1 VSLLDALGGAP
12 TTATCSRAGCRQD
25 ATWRIDWRNPR
36 IHSEDRRKTWLACD
50 EHVEFLRGFLAS
62 RDFPLAVQP
71 LAAERERGD
80 REQTDAGPAGL
91 GRADPGHAVGPAD
104 PAQTDPGQVDPGQVD
119 PE

>member
-12 TTATCSRAGCRQD
+12 VTATCSRAGCREH

-62 RDFPLAVQP
+62 RDFPLTVQP
-71 LAAERERGD
+71 LAAEGER
-80 REQTDAGPAGL
+80 A
-91 GRADPGHAVGPAD
+91 
-104 PAQTDPGQVDPGQVD
+104 DPGQVDPGQATS
-119 PE
+119 E